1 MHERFSREEKV
12 RNLLGA
18 TLVTVGSLA
27 MVAFSWPPT
36 SIVELLTAA
45 SVVVFGLLGYVMRVL
60 GFSAAPLLLGFVLGP
75 LMEEHFRRAMLIS
88 AGDFGFFFER
98 PISAVVMSLTALLL
112 AHSLY
117 RTVRTRMKPKIDAA
131 E

>member
-1 MHERFSREEKV
+1 MLRVPFRWLYPAILVFLCLGVYSVRGLTFDIMAVAAIGLAGYLLALASFSP
-12 RNLLGA
+12 
-18 TLVTVGSLA
+18 TL
-27 MVAFSWPPT
+27 
-36 SIVELLTAA
+36 
-45 SVVVFGLLGYVMRVL
+45 
-60 GFSAAPLLLGFVLGP
+60 LLLGFVLGP